1 MARLNGGCVQSD
13 FSRRIT
19 TQDALLDPQTIQKC
33 VEIGPSDTLRAM
45 MKKTLDQKRKDPSF
59 RNAPECLTFGDELEW
74 LNKASE
80 PEVVDEEPEI
90 ETANEPIISQPAP
103 VAPTPAVS
111 TPPVAAPQ
119 AAAVEIEDLPV
130 TALEAVLAI
139 VASGLKTGQ
148 ANVDTSQS
156 VKFLAKGMLS
166 TQTLAKTLQLMYRFK
181 VDRHCRTKLVSC
193 NALLQVEGND

>member
-1 MARLNGGCVQSD
+1 
-13 FSRRIT
+13 
-19 TQDALLDPQTIQKC
+19 
-33 VEIGPSDTLRAM
+33 
-45 MKKTLDQKRKDPSF
+45 MKKTLDQKRKSHTF
-59 RNAPECLTFGDELEW
+59 QNAPECLTFGDELEW
-74 LNKASE
+74 LDKASE
-80 PEVVDEEPEI
+80 PEHVDEEPEI

-103 VAPTPAVS
+103 VAPTPAIS
-111 TPPVAAPQ
+111 SPPVATPQ

-166 TQTLAKTLQLMYRFK
+166 TQRQDKTLQLMYRLK
-181 VDRHCRTKLVSC
+181 VDRHYRTRSVSW
-193 NALLQVEGND
+193 NALPQVEDYY

>member
-1 MARLNGGCVQSD
+1 
-13 FSRRIT
+13 
-19 TQDALLDPQTIQKC
+19 
-33 VEIGPSDTLRAM
+33 
-45 MKKTLDQKRKDPSF
+45 MKKTLDQKRKSHTF
-59 RNAPECLTFGDELEW
+59 QNAPECLTFGDELEW

-80 PEVVDEEPEI
+80 PETVDEEPEI

-103 VAPTPAVS
+103 VAPTPALS
-111 TPPVAAPQ
+111 SPPVAAPQ

-156 VKFLAKGMLS
+156 VKFLAKGMS
-166 TQTLAKTLQLMYRFK
+166 EHSKSGGDVPVNVQIEGRSALQNEISELERFATS
-181 VDRHCRTKLVSC
+181 RG
-193 NALLQVEGND
+193 Q